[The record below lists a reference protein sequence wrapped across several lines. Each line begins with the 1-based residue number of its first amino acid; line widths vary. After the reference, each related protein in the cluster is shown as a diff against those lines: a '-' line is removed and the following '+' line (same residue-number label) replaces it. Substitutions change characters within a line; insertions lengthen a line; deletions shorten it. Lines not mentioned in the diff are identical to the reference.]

1 MVMERSI
8 SASKFKAECLA
19 ILDEVSGGGGEV
31 VVTKR
36 GRPVARVVAA
46 VEPRDL
52 LGSVRFNVPDD
63 ELLAPLEPDWDA
75 ERA

>member
-1 MVMERSI
+1 MSREI

-19 ILDEVSGGGGEV
+19 ILDEVAGGGDEV

-36 GRPVARVVAA
+36 GRAVARVVPA
-46 VEPRDL
+46 VPPAGL
-52 LGSVRFNVPDD
+52 LGSVRFNVSD
-63 ELLAPLEPDWDA
+63 EDLLAPLGPPWDA